1 MNDLLRSL
9 ALSLKIS
16 IVATIV
22 TAALAIPLAFVL
34 ARRRFWGKSLIEAL
48 LTLPLVLPPTV
59 VGYFLVILLGVHG
72 WIGRWLNEWFDLHLI
87 FDWRGAVVAAVVVS
101 FPLLFL
107 PAKSAFASIDRELED
122 IATVMGASPLR
133 IFWHVSL
140 PMARRGIVSGLL
152 LAFARALGEFGATV
166 MILGDLSGHQTLPIS
181 IYADYTSGRSLESA
195 WPTWLAIA
203 SLSLISLLVIL
214 AYNRSAALFQ
224 E

>member
-16 IVATIV
+16 IVATVV
-22 TAALAIPLAFVL
+22 TAALAIPLAFFL
-34 ARRRFWGKSLIEAL
+34 ARLRFRGKSLVESI

-59 VGYFLVILLGVHG
+59 VGYFLVVLLGVHG
-72 WIGRWLNEWFDLHLI
+72 WIGRWLNTWFDLHLI

-107 PAKSAFASIDRELED
+107 PAKSAFASVERELED
-122 IATVMGASPLR
+122 IAKLMGAGPLR

-152 LAFARALGEFGATV
+152 LAFARSLGEFGATV
-166 MILGDLSGHQTLPIS
+166 MIFGDLSGQQTLPIS
-181 IYADYTSGRSLESA
+181 IYSDYTSGRSLESA

-203 SLSLISLLVIL
+203 SLTVISLLLIL
-214 AYNRSAALFQ
+214 AYNRSAALSQ